1 MNSKNTKYL
10 IFAIIIIAVLAAIY
24 FINKK
29 SPTGND
35 LENGV
40 NTVADSLSGDTTK
53 NEANQRIVTKRV
65 IDTISGWDSKEI
77 TDNATGHKLLIS
89 TLTSKN
95 DLNLKNDKN
104 EPVFALLTVKNNNN
118 KNEVLLRI
126 QHADFKGNSVS
137 LKFDNKEPFTA
148 SFTKREGG
156 NGVTLEKSEE
166 IISSLKNSSV
176 LTISAEFNNGGK
188 KDIIFNCLGFTWSK

>member
-24 FINKK
+24 IINKK

-53 NEANQRIVTKRV
+53 NAANQRIVTKRV

>member
-53 NEANQRIVTKRV
+53 NAANQRIVTKRV

-176 LTISAEFNNGGK
+176 LTISVEFNNGGK

>member
-53 NEANQRIVTKRV
+53 NAANQRIVTKRV

-148 SFTKREGG
+148 SFSKREGG

-176 LTISAEFNNGGK
+176 LTISVEFNNGGK

>member
-53 NEANQRIVTKRV
+53 NAANQRIVTKRV
-65 IDTISGWDSKEI
+65 VDTISGWDSKEI

-104 EPVFALLTVKNNNN
+104 EPVFALLTVKNNKN

>member
-53 NEANQRIVTKRV
+53 NAANQRIVTKRV

-148 SFTKREGG
+148 SFSKREGG

>member
-53 NEANQRIVTKRV
+53 NAANQRIVTKRV
-65 IDTISGWDSKEI
+65 VDTISGWDSKEI

>member
-1 MNSKNTKYL
+1 M
-10 IFAIIIIAVLAAIY
+10 
-24 FINKK
+24 
-29 SPTGND
+29 
-35 LENGV
+35 
-40 NTVADSLSGDTTK
+40 
-53 NEANQRIVTKRV
+53 
-65 IDTISGWDSKEI
+65 
-77 TDNATGHKLLIS
+77 
-89 TLTSKN
+89 
-95 DLNLKNDKN
+95 NLKNDKN

-148 SFTKREGG
+148 SFSKREGG

>member
-53 NEANQRIVTKRV
+53 NAANQRIVTKRV
-65 IDTISGWDSKEI
+65 VDTISGWDSKEI

-104 EPVFALLTVKNNNN
+104 EPVFALLTVKNNKN

-176 LTISAEFNNGGK
+176 LTISVEFNNGGK

>member
-53 NEANQRIVTKRV
+53 NAANQRIVTKRV